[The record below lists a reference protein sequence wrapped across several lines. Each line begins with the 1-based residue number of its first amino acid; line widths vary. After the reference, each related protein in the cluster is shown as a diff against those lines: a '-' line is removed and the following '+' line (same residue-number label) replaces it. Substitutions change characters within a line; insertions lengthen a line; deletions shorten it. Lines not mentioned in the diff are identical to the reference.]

1 MDKNLGYEVISENLQ
16 SKLEIVRPE
25 FFFSLMQKKL
35 IFFGFFLN
43 SFENLLTRPQ
53 LIGF

>member
-25 FFFSLMQKKL
+25 FFFSHAKKINFL
-35 IFFGFFLN
+35 WFFLN

>member
-35 IFFGFFLN
+35 IFFGFFLIPLKTFSQDHN
-43 SFENLLTRPQ
+43 
-53 LIGF
+53 